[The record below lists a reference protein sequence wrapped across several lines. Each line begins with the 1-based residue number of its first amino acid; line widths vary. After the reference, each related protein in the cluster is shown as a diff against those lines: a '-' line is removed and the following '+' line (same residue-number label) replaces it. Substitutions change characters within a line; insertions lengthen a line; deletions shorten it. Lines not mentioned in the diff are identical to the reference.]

1 MDTRFT
7 SRPKRPAPALEKRR
21 RRRNERNAAQY
32 DDDVLELLQAI
43 DVWRTKTG
51 RSFPAWSEVLQ
62 MLKELGWRKP
72 VTEPD
77 PNPGMVHPAADA
89 PVEPIPVQEPTS
101 G

>member
-1 MDTRFT
+1 V
-7 SRPKRPAPALEKRR
+7 PALEKRR

-43 DVWRTKTG
+43 DVWRTRSG

-72 VTEPD
+72 E
-77 PNPGMVHPAADA
+77 ADA
-89 PVEPIPVQEPTS
+89 TAAIVPVEPIPVQEPTS